1 MLHMQMDKSSIVSD
15 AIDYIQSLQKQIKE
29 REVSIP
35 ALRSNTTQQS
45 RSNTSELISS
55 NTTGSVDEGDYE
67 KKPTKSQAQQG
78 FKIIE
83 VSLDRL
89 FLDISYN

>member
-55 NTTGSVDEGDYE
+55 NTTWSVDEGDYE
-67 KKPTKSQAQQG
+67 KKPTKS
-78 FKIIE
+78 
-83 VSLDRL
+83 
-89 FLDISYN
+89 